1 MTILCI
7 ESVQQPIQPPNNYH
21 INQNAGPINSHYSQQ
36 QSGGNGMDPLSSIA
50 NNGVPPPTRQQT
62 DFTNAAAGM
71 GHQQYTVK
79 NNENKMASN
88 RFSGVFTLYNFAL
101 PRI

>member
-1 MTILCI
+1 MTILCF

-62 DFTNAAAGM
+62 DFTNAAAGT

-88 RFSGVFTLYNFAL
+88 RFSGVFTL
-101 PRI
+101 